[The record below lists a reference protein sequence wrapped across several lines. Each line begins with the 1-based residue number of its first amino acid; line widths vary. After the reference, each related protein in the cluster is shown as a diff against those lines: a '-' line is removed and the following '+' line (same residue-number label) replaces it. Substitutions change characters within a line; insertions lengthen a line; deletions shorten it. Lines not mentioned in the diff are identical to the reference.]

1 MNIIHCDLSNLYIS
15 NGDFPEFHLQTD
27 LLLAVPWCWNLFG
40 EFGRW
45 QPGIHTWT
53 IFPNVSTICHG
64 SACTRLNHF
73 NKFILMLASQ
83 SFRSIPLFIFVFLL
97 FFFLS
102 ASVIRSYL
110 YRIIHEFMA
119 INLLILP
126 IMVMESIEIRI
137 TEFVPSSLSIGLGIL
152 HRASCWAT
160 FIFIP
165 LETCTR
171 PKVN

>member
-1 MNIIHCDLSNLYIS
+1 MNIIHCDLSNLS
-15 NGDFPEFHLQTD
+15 NGNFPEFYLQTD

-53 IFPNVSTICHG
+53 IFPNVSTICQ
-64 SACTRLNHF
+64 
-73 NKFILMLASQ
+73 ASQ

-165 LETCTR
+165 LEICTR